1 MAEQRFWADP
11 QLEPKRNF
19 RWILNMNG
27 VPEFVIKKVT
37 KPSFEITE
45 AKHEF
50 LIHTFY
56 YPGRLTWNEVSITLA
71 DPVQP
76 DSSQRMV
83 DNLERA
89 GYRIPTDPGVIQ
101 TMAKAPAVDALGQ
114 VTLRQIDAEGNDIE
128 RWILVNSWIKSVNF
142 GELAY
147 DNDEIVNIELK
158 IRYDFAEKEL

>member
-1 MAEQRFWADP
+1 
-11 QLEPKRNF
+11 
-19 RWILNMNG
+19 
-27 VPEFVIKKVT
+27 
-37 KPSFEITE
+37 
-45 AKHEF
+45 
-50 LIHTFY
+50 
-56 YPGRLTWNEVSITLA
+56 
-71 DPVQP
+71 
-76 DSSQRMV
+76 MV